1 MPILIGRDGFGGG
14 GGFTLGPEQNVFTG
28 ADKSAAEGARD
39 SYAASNSSWL
49 QSYNDDISL
58 NIRLEYTSSGENVAL
73 YQVRNTA
80 GDAWLD
86 NSSAIGVRGNTGPEG
101 VSGNSYFFSSESQR
115 DSFFGNNSN
124 NLLLESGLPVIVN
137 NGNIASPYYWS
148 GVNSPPTYDSSLFNR
163 SLLGTGTYNILDSAD
178 LEKVQGYSGGVIT
191 VPNGVSITLVI
202 SISSLSS
209 PIEFV
214 LQGNAE
220 LRLTTQLANCI
231 WNYTGS
237 GTFLSGEGVRASI
250 NNIVLFSSGTSK
262 FIETKGLTLN
272 LNETAI
278 AAFNQLGKMVGT
290 GFSSFGTNTSFISQ
304 FDTGLELENMNASVN
319 SLILTSNTLTGDAII
334 LNNPAPFPLILTFD
348 GVGTQLRALNNVY
361 NIDASASSNI
371 SVQIKSTNTAGDEG
385 LFNNSGGSFGTF
397 TSVADGSVSI
407 TIDSVQDNGDG
418 KVRFNLSSSPDSV
431 FVGEIV
437 NISGYVTN
445 NSYNGTFIVQD
456 VPFTGSFV
464 VDIDFGTD
472 EVGGNVSADVVTITD
487 LSTVLNNGDTL
498 TLSTNNFLTYDG
510 GATVFNKQ
518 LNTFQINRVFNGSA
532 SGTWSTNN
540 LDQSAINVLSS
551 GNIGFME
558 STVKAETSSLAN
570 TLITNI
576 PASQAKVII
585 NSSGW
590 VDETIERL
598 KTDNSGGMLYTGLE
612 PVSIKVDGNIY
623 LEPVNSTKSLSCQF
637 VRQDFSRV
645 SCTFNG
651 TNNSVVTSSSHGLS
665 VNDNLTFNDTEGV
678 IDTSLRSDVIYY
690 VESVISPTE
699 FSVSYT
705 FNGSIIPLSGVFS
718 GNTSFALADIHGSKP
733 IEPIAA
739 NSPRTLVPQA
749 LESIETGDKTFV
761 TVSNEDDATNILVT
775 DIYYRAV
782 K

>member
-1 MPILIGRDGFGGG
+1 MPILLGGGGFGD
-14 GGFTLGPEQNVFTG
+14 GGFTLGPAQNVFTG
-28 ADKSAAEGARD
+28 ADRAAAESARD
-39 SYAASNSSWL
+39 IYATANPSWL
-49 QSYNDDISL
+49 TTYNGDTSL
-58 NIRLEYTSSGENVAL
+58 NIRLEYTASGENVAL

-86 NSSAIGVRGNTGPEG
+86 NSSAIGVRGSSGPAG
-101 VSGNSYFFSSESQR
+101 ATGNSYFFSSEIQR

-124 NLLLESGLPVIVN
+124 SLLLESGLPITVN
-137 NGNIASPYYWS
+137 RGNIITSYYWT
-148 GVNSPPTYDSSLFNR
+148 GDNFPPSYDSSLFNL
-163 SLLGTGTYNILDSAD
+163 SLVGTNAYNILEASD

-191 VPNGVSITLVI
+191 IPDGVSITLIVTT
-202 SISSLSS
+202 SFLSS
-209 PIEFV
+209 PVSFV
-214 LQGNAE
+214 LQGNSE
-220 LRLTTQLANCI
+220 LRLTTQLANCV
-231 WNYTGS
+231 WNYTGT

-250 NNIVLFSSGTSK
+250 DNIVLFSSDTSK

-278 AAFNQLGKMVGT
+278 AAFNQLGKMEGT

-304 FDTGLELENMNASVN
+304 FDSGLELENMNASVN
-319 SLILTSNTLTGDAII
+319 SLILTSATLNGDAII
-334 LNNPAPFPLILTFD
+334 VNNPAPFPLILTFD
-348 GVGTQLRALNNVY
+348 GVGTQLRSLNNVY
-361 NIDASASSNI
+361 NINPSASRNV
-371 SVQIKSTNTAGDEG
+371 SVQIKSTNTAGEEG
-385 LFNNSGGSFGTF
+385 LFNNSEGLSGTF
-397 TSVADGSVSI
+397 TSVSDGSVSI
-407 TIDSVQDNGDG
+407 GIDSVQDNGDG
-418 KVRFNLSSSPDSV
+418 RTRFNLSTSPDSV

-437 NISGYVTN
+437 NISGYTTN
-445 NSYNGTFIVQD
+445 TSYNGAFIVQD
-456 VPFTGSFV
+456 VPSAGTFV
-464 VDIDFGTD
+464 VDTSFGTN
-472 EVGGNVSADVVTITD
+472 EAGGNVSADVVTITD
-487 LSTVLNNGDTL
+487 MSTILNNGDTL
-498 TLSTNNFLTYDG
+498 TLSTNDFLTYDG

-518 LNTFQINRVFNGSA
+518 LNTFQVNRTFNGTA

-551 GNIGFME
+551 GNIGFMD

-590 VDETIERL
+590 EDETIERL
-598 KTDNSGGMLYTGLE
+598 KIDSSGGMLYTGLE
-612 PVSIKVDGNIY
+612 PVSLKVDGNIY

-651 TNNSVVTSSSHGLS
+651 INNSVVTSSSHGLS
-665 VNDNLTFNDTEGV
+665 VNDNVTFNDTEGT
-678 IDTSLRSDVIYY
+678 IDTSLRSDIIYY
-690 VESVISPTE
+690 IVSVISPTE
-699 FSVSYT
+699 FTISYT
-705 FNGSIIPLSGVFS
+705 LNGPIIPLSGVSS
-718 GNTSFALADIHGSKP
+718 GDTSFALADIHGSKP

-749 LESIETGDKTFV
+749 LESVEIGDKTFV
-761 TVSNEDDATNILVT
+761 TVSNEEDTTNILVT